1 MGRLKDL
8 KIARRPPRLDTFTD
22 IQAPSVKRERVNG
35 KDKYSL
41 TPAKAGII
49 TIFSDDENEKERTSR
64 SRDVKRER
72 SQVPPRAI
80 GHARQYSQPRIKQ
93 EPPPDRHRRQQS
105 HVQTSPVDSGSGT
118 RQPQVHEPLR
128 RHGAPGTSNIPDDS
142 SSSSDSSESDSSDSS
157 DSEDEPGSSP
167 DSSSSDGSSSGD
179 EASASVYRPSTPP
192 SSIGSSSP
200 RTRRNGEAGGRP
212 ASANPVITSPS
223 QRSAQNKTQNGH
235 APLDF
240 FIDLPARPLPS
251 RREQAGRSKSQ
262 TSSAVVPTGAQVSS
276 CPCDQFME
284 VKLLS
289 PGAGPGRPDRSVQST
304 LPYKQLPCRPG
315 VHAHQSWVP
324 SA

>member
-8 KIARRPPRLDTFTD
+8 KLARRPPRLDTFTD

-64 SRDVKRER
+64 SRDIKRER
-72 SQVPPRAI
+72 SQVPSRAI
-80 GHARQYSQPRIKQ
+80 GHARQHSQPRIKQ

-128 RHGAPGTSNIPDDS
+128 RHGAPGTSNPPDDS

-223 QRSAQNKTQNGH
+223 QRSAQNKTQIGSGH

-251 RREQAGRSKSQ
+251 RPEQAGRSKSH

-284 VKLLS
+284 VK
-289 PGAGPGRPDRSVQST
+289 
-304 LPYKQLPCRPG
+304 
-315 VHAHQSWVP
+315 
-324 SA
+324 